1 MDPYGTSH
9 RRLTEVDNLFWTLTW
24 NYLPDRYGLY
34 QSITSCENSKDSIFR
49 SNILWSK
56 VSNAFWRSIKIIPY
70 NANSLTSGG
79 RHPHFKG
86 FTRLSKQ
93 LPFLLDFY
101 LTKHINEKWIVN
113 TVFFA
118 NQIEIWDTVFQKCSH
133 TYPIDKDMSLTFW
146 LMWLSL
152 FLFLWLFFH
161 WNSLVKVS
169 HSAKC
174 NMTNILWVFVISNLW
189 NHSKA
194 WEPASNICQFCTRV
208 LCDN

>member
-1 MDPYGTSH
+1 MLQTFVLKQQTRILCVENRLQSTIYSISILWNRNNKGPRMDPYGTSH

-93 LPFLLDFY
+93 LPFLLHFY

-152 FLFLWLFFH
+152 FVFLWLFFPLKF
-161 WNSLVKVS
+161 S
-169 HSAKC
+169 C
-174 NMTNILWVFVISNLW
+174 
-189 NHSKA
+189 
-194 WEPASNICQFCTRV
+194 
-208 LCDN
+208 